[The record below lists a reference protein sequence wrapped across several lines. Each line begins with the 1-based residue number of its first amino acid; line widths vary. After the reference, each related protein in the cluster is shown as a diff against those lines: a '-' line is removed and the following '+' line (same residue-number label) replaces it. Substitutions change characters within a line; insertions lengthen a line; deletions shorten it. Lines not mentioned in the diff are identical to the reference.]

1 MRDLIRKV
9 LREFTEPILV
19 YEIKLK
25 QNLQEAEYFVRFIKK
40 DQPEIVLM
48 KNDHSMDGIS
58 NSGFSRVDPDLIDDS
73 IREFE
78 DEIVTAVKKVLKIC
92 KKGEC
97 SMIVRDKV
105 NGFDYHMWLDKKT
118 SESIYMTINTSIHH
132 PNKLGNKKR
141 SPVLIIYQDGGVNL
155 NIL

>member
-1 MRDLIRKV
+1 MRELIREV
-9 LREFTEPILV
+9 LRGFQRPILV

-40 DQPEIVLM
+40 DAPEVVLM
-48 KNDHSMDGIS
+48 KNDHSMDGVGD
-58 NSGFSRVDPDLIDDS
+58 SGFSRVDPTLIDDS

-78 DEIVTAVKKVLKIC
+78 DEIVTAVNRVLKIC

-97 SMIVRDKV
+97 SMIVRDKL
-105 NGFDYHMWLDKKT
+105 NGFDYHMWLNKKT

-132 PNKLGNKKR
+132 PNKLVNKKK